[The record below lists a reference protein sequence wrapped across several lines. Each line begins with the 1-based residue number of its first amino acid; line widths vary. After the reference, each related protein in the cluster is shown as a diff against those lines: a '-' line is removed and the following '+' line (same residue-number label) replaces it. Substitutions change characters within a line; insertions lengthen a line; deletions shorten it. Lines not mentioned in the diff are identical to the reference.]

1 MSENIL
7 EIKNLKIQ
15 HRGQANPIVK
25 NLSLKVSKGEIIGLV
40 GESGAGKS
48 VSILTILD
56 LINSGNNF
64 ITNGEINFRTG
75 STSIN
80 LLNAEKKLMQ
90 KIRRDKIGMIF
101 QEPMSAL
108 NPIISCGEQVLES
121 IINQKIETQKN
132 VTFFRFIQYCN
143 KLIRFIKTISFSILK
158 LPYLKT
164 TFHKEAKMKHFFG
177 LKN

>member
-1 MSENIL
+1 LSENIL

-15 HRGQANPIVK
+15 HKDQANPIVK

-56 LINSGNNF
+56 LINNSKNF
-64 ITNGEINFRTG
+64 INDGEINFRTN
-75 STSIN
+75 SSSIN
-80 LLNAEKKLMQ
+80 LLVAEKKLIQ
-90 KIRRDKIGMIF
+90 KIRRDKIGVIF

-132 VTFFRFIQYCN
+132 VTFFRIIQHLN
-143 KLIRFIKTISFSILK
+143 
-158 LPYLKT
+158 
-164 TFHKEAKMKHFFG
+164 
-177 LKN
+177 